1 MWMYITKVEELKQDF
16 KEEEKTLRLAVYIT
30 VLMFEA
36 KVWWVY
42 NLVFFW
48 VALIKSEKK
57 QIESEIDKAKEKEI
71 KSV

>member
-1 MWMYITKVEELKQDF
+1 MYITKVEELKEEF